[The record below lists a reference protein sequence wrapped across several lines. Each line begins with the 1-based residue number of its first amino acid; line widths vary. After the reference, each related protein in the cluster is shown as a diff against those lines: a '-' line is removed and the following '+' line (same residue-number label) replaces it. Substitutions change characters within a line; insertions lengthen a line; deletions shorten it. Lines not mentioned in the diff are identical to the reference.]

1 MKISASIY
9 KQNFG
14 RAFTTEEKKSY
25 ASLLKDV
32 RDTLDI
38 KDTNA
43 IIFDFN
49 VPSNE
54 GENVGIGT
62 TWSESMKD
70 FVSFIK
76 EMTGLNSIQ
85 LQPQGKIQEGN
96 KSPYSGTTF
105 AYGEH
110 IIDLAKLTTKEYG
123 EILPKKVVED
133 LDKKYPKNKQNRE
146 YRSDYSYVLPA
157 YDRALKLAYKNFKVS
172 PLTAEFE
179 EFKAKSGSWLEK
191 ESLFVALTKHYGT
204 SDFTKWDELD
214 KNLFEEATPNDVR
227 QKRIEQIKKD
237 YAQII
242 DYENFVQ
249 FIADKQQK
257 ETHQYLNEENIK
269 LYGDCLIG
277 FSQSEMWAN
286 KDCFR
291 ENLFYGGPDPACP
304 ETNGIQTWGLP
315 ALDYTKLGECSQ
327 DGDISKLGS
336 VGKLLFEKYQEFFSR
351 YDGIRVDA
359 AWQFV
364 TPFIYQ
370 INNGNYEYVNLP
382 EINMTIFNIIKAVV
396 KGKATNDSI
405 MLELVGMSADKSRA
419 MTLNTYPHLYTTAYA
434 EYDETPKKFMEK
446 GYERDSFYVGVGC
459 HDNDSLVNLSRDKN
473 KRKMHTD
480 GIKRDYKVSL
490 TDLSTK
496 DSDITED
503 FRNAKFAEIFSTS
516 KQFFTLPDMFGMEE
530 RINISGKT
538 SPNNWSIR
546 IPSDYERF
554 YHSQLSNG
562 YGLNVPKALEGAL
575 LMNGFSKNDSLVKK
589 CRQAASI
596 LREKGPS
603 TEQEANLAKENGKI
617 LNEFVY

>member
-286 KDCFR
+286 KACFR

-327 DGDISKLGS
+327 DGDTSKLGS